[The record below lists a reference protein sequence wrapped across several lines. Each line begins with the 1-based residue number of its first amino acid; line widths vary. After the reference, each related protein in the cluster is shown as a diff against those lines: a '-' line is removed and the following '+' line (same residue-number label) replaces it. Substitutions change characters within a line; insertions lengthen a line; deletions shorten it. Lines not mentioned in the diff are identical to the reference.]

1 MTRTLP
7 LPHRPSRAPAA
18 PPARRRAG
26 GFTLIESLVALL
38 IMSVGLLGVA
48 ALQLASLQA
57 NHGAFQRTQ
66 ATFLIQDI
74 VDRMRANRDAA
85 LAGLYDIEFGDAPAT
100 TPATT
105 AETDVAAW
113 RARLL
118 ATLPAG
124 AAGTDASQPSG
135 AIETDPV
142 TDTIAV
148 QIRWDDSKGSAEPL
162 IMGITVRL

>member
-1 MTRTLP
+1 MTRPALP
-7 LPHRPSRAPAA
+7 RARNGARTRAVA
-18 PPARRRAG
+18 PTRLR

-66 ATFLIQDI
+66 ATFLAQDI

-85 LAGLYDIEFGDAPAT
+85 VAGQYDIEFGDAPPT

-105 AETDVAAW
+105 AEIDLAAW
-113 RARLL
+113 RNRLV

-124 AAGTDASQPSG
+124 AAGTLESQPSG
-135 AIETDPV
+135 EIATDPA
-142 TDTIAV
+142 TDTITV
-148 QIRWDDSKGSAEPL
+148 RIRWDDTKGAEAAL
-162 IMGITVRL
+162 VMGLTVRL